1 VFANYPVWPR
11 RHRHHAGGGL
21 RSAPGT
27 DKFGVV
33 EFQVQRRVLIALAI
47 VGSALILSGCAG
59 PCGWIWDDW
68 YHPAKTCHRQ
78 AIGQ

>member
-1 VFANYPVWPR
+1 
-11 RHRHHAGGGL
+11 
-21 RSAPGT
+21 
-27 DKFGVV
+27 VV

>member
-1 VFANYPVWPR
+1 M
-11 RHRHHAGGGL
+11 
-21 RSAPGT
+21 
-27 DKFGVV
+27 

-47 VGSALILSGCAG
+47 VGSALVLSGCAG

-68 YHPAKTCHRQ
+68 FYPPAKTCHRQ